1 MGVQDDGRPD
11 RRHVEA
17 KSRAEVT
24 SKVRKLEKERDSG
37 QVRKAGE
44 RWTVAGWLRHW
55 IDNIAIPPAISDN
68 AHSGYRVDVENHL
81 IPGIGAHRLEKLE
94 PEHLERLYAQ
104 MQRTGLRAGTA
115 HHVHRTIRNAL
126 NEAVRRGHIARN
138 PALLAKAPAVAGEE
152 VEPYKVNEIRRLLE
166 AASTRRNSARWAV
179 ALALGL
185 RQGEALGLKWSDIDL
200 DEGIMRIRRGA
211 LRPKYVHGCGDTC
224 GRMPGYCPQRRS
236 VRPPAGDVKSRAG
249 RRIIGLPP
257 ELITL
262 LGEHRKQQEAERAA
276 ARQSWHEEGWVF
288 ASQTGRRLNYRSD
301 HHEWKRLVSAAGL
314 RDARLHDA
322 RHTAATVLLILGVP
336 VRTVMSI
343 MRWSSADMATRYQH
357 VTDTIRADVAKQVGG
372 LIWAAGNDDGSHTV
386 TVKRRALASVLRLVE
401 DRLATG
407 DLDPATLADL
417 DAAVRHLRAALSFG
431 GVDEGGRTP
440 SGGGGAP
447 S

>member
-1 MGVQDDGRPD
+1 M
-11 RRHVEA
+11 
-17 KSRAEVT
+17 
-24 SKVRKLEKERDSG
+24 
-37 QVRKAGE
+37 
-44 RWTVAGWLRHW
+44 
-55 IDNIAIPPAISDN
+55 
-68 AHSGYRVDVENHL
+68 
-81 IPGIGAHRLEKLE
+81 
-94 PEHLERLYAQ
+94 
-104 MQRTGLRAGTA
+104 
-115 HHVHRTIRNAL
+115 
-126 NEAVRRGHIARN
+126 
-138 PALLAKAPAVAGEE
+138 
-152 VEPYKVNEIRRLLE
+152 
-166 AASTRRNSARWAV
+166 
-179 ALALGL
+179 
-185 RQGEALGLKWSDIDL
+185 
-200 DEGIMRIRRGA
+200 
-211 LRPKYVHGCGDTC
+211 
-224 GRMPGYCPQRRS
+224 
-236 VRPPAGDVKSRAG
+236 
-249 RRIIGLPP
+249 
-257 ELITL
+257 ITL

-343 MRWSSADMATRYQH
+343 MGWSSADMATRYQH